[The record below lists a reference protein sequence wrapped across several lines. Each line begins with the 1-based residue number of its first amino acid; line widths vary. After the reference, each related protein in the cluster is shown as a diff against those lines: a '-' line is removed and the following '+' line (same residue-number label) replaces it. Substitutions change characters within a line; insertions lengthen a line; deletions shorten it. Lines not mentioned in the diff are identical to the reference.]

1 MKQKILRSV
10 YCAICLLAQPSFA
23 QNQNLVADASNSTP
37 INLISNR
44 QAEFPNL
51 GKYISEKL
59 QYTELAQKSGVEG
72 LVTVEAVIGEEGEV
86 LSVELLSGIGFGC
99 DEAMMELVS
108 NMPRWT
114 PAIENGQNVLQK
126 VFIRAR
132 FQLK

>member
-1 MKQKILRSV
+1 MKQKILRSIL
-10 YCAICLLAQPSFA
+10 CAIFLQVQPSFA
-23 QNQNLVADASNSTP
+23 QNQSLVADASNSMP
-37 INLISNR
+37 IKLIRNR
-44 QAEFPNL
+44 QADFPNL
-51 GKYISEKL
+51 GEYISGKL
-59 QYTELAQKSGVEG
+59 QYTELAQKNGVEG

-86 LSVELLSGIGFGC
+86 LSVGLLSGIGFGC